1 MKIVVFAGTK
11 GGSGRSTLCWNVAIE
26 AVRDGHT
33 VYLADRDPQK
43 TVEELWRKRAR
54 EPDLFRDDNPLLL
67 DNVDTISGAK
77 RRLSESEYAREFLFV
92 DLPGSFMPIIREAV
106 AAADCVVLPVQPSPK
121 DVLAQDAM
129 GQIIDEL
136 GKSAQT
142 ILVLNRIDARDNLVE
157 QAARTLGPM
166 APNPL
171 VRIKQRV
178 AYKRAD
184 LEGKAATEIDKEAA
198 DEIAYLWKQIQR
210 VMRKADGQTARHE
223 PDAKVV
229 ARRAR

>member
-1 MKIVVFAGTK
+1 MKTIVFAGTK

-26 AVRDGHT
+26 AVREDHT
-33 VYLADRDPQK
+33 VYLVDRDPQK

-54 EPDLFRDDNPLLL
+54 APDLFRDDNPLLL
-67 DNVDTISGAK
+67 ENVDTISGAR
-77 RRLSESEYAREFLFV
+77 RRLTESGYEREFLFV

-142 ILVLNRIDARDNLVE
+142 ILVLNRIDSRDNLVE
-157 QAARTLGPM
+157 QTARKLSPL

-171 VRIKQRV
+171 IRIKQRV

-184 LEGKAATEIDKEAA
+184 LEGKAATEIDNEAA
-198 DEIAYLWKQIQR
+198 EEIAYLWKQIQR
-210 VMRKADGQTARHE
+210 VMRKADGQAARHE

>member
-1 MKIVVFAGTK
+1 MKNIVFAGTK

-26 AVRDGHT
+26 AVRDGRT

-43 TVEELWRKRAR
+43 TVEELWRKRTKA
-54 EPDLFRDDNPLLL
+54 PDLFRDDNPLLL
-67 DNVDTISGAK
+67 ENVDTISSAS
-77 RRLSESEYAREFLFV
+77 RRLAESGYERDFLFV

-129 GQIIDEL
+129 SQVIDEL
-136 GKSAQT
+136 GKASHT
-142 ILVLNRIDARDNLVE
+142 ILVLNRVDARDNLVE
-157 QAARTLGPM
+157 ETARKLSPL

-171 VRIKQRV
+171 IRIKHRV
-178 AYKRAD
+178 SYKRAD
-184 LEGKAATEIDKEAA
+184 LEGKAATEIDREAA
-198 DEIAYLWKQIQR
+198 EEIAHLWKQIQR
-210 VMRKADGQTARHE
+210 VVRKTDGQSARHE

-229 ARRAR
+229 ARRTR